1 MSPEHFAAMLHAC
14 TRGLVMLSLLAFRRG
29 SNLNTEIACAKR
41 WLRLEW
47 HSFRARCLRLMHSG
61 HSRMVFILLAV
72 AWRFVQVVLGTDM
85 SSHFGNV
92 AA

>member
-1 MSPEHFAAMLHAC
+1 
-14 TRGLVMLSLLAFRRG
+14 
-29 SNLNTEIACAKR
+29 
-41 WLRLEW
+41 
-47 HSFRARCLRLMHSG
+47 
-61 HSRMVFILLAV
+61 MVFILLAV